1 MFASVPDLL
10 RLLVVPAFAW
20 AAWRDVRTRRLPN
33 RLWTPLV
40 VLGLL
45 ALALDVA
52 ASPPLGT
59 ATDALF
65 LFRVAFSVCFVV
77 PLSYVFWR
85 LGAFGGAD
93 AKALMTLALVFP
105 TFPSYVP
112 VTAPPIELPLQST
125 ALGVFSMTIL
135 TNTVLV
141 GLAYPVVLAVRNLAA
156 GDVSPVM
163 FLGRRVDVDDL
174 PATHGRL
181 FEDADG
187 ATDRG
192 LDLDALRMYLRWRGL
207 TLAELREDPSAF
219 RPASSVGPTHAP
231 TDGRIHVDEDVG
243 AESES
248 PTATDG
254 GRRRAAGTGS
264 GAVETVEGAGGADTG
279 RGADTELEADPWGA
293 ERFLSEIDGT
303 AYGTTPGSL
312 REGLAVVADRE
323 RVWVSPGLPFVVPMF
338 VGLLLALTYGDLLFG
353 LLGAVGLV

>member
-1 MFASVPDLL
+1 MFASAPDLL

-33 RLWTPLV
+33 RLWAPLV
-40 VLGLL
+40 ALGLL
-45 ALALDVA
+45 ALAADVV
-52 ASPPLGT
+52 ASPPLGA

-93 AKALMTLALVFP
+93 AKALMTLAVVFP
-105 TFPSYVP
+105 TFPTYVFS
-112 VTAPPIELPLQST
+112 TAPPIALPLQST

-163 FLGRRVDVDDL
+163 FLGTRVEVHDL

-181 FEDADG
+181 FEDTSG
-187 ATDRG
+187 TISRG

-207 TLAELREDPSAF
+207 TLAELREEPTRF
-219 RPASSVGPTHAP
+219 RSGSSVGVTHDP
-231 TDGRIHVDEDVG
+231 TDGRVRIGRDAGREDES
-243 AESES
+243 A
-248 PTATDG
+248 TATDG
-254 GRRRAAGTGS
+254 GVQSRD
-264 GAVETVEGAGGADTG
+264 VGAGVTAGADG
-279 RGADTELEADPWGA
+279 VEHQSDHGTEDDHWAA
-293 ERFLSEIDGT
+293 ERFLSEIEGT
-303 AYGTTPGSL
+303 AYGTTPESL
-312 REGLAVVADRE
+312 REGLSVATGRE
-323 RVWVSPGLPFVVPMF
+323 TVWVSPGLPFVVPMF

-353 LLGAVGLV
+353 LLGAVGLI